1 MEEPPLMVGHALTT
15 TAQGR
20 ASSTPLTLEAP
31 VDKRRW
37 RMRGG
42 GAGETTRNKEMI
54 INNEMTI
61 DEETT
66 KDKMTVR

>member
-1 MEEPPLMVGHALTT
+1 M
-15 TAQGR
+15 
-20 ASSTPLTLEAP
+20 PLTLEAP

-42 GAGETTRNKEMI
+42 GAGEMTTNEETT
-54 INNEMTI
+54 INDETTI

-66 KDKMTVR
+66 NNKTTTR